1 MSSMKDVAKIAGVS
15 VSTVS
20 RVINKSIPVNNETRL
35 RVEKAIRKLHYK
47 PNLLA
52 KGLRM
57 RSGGII
63 GLVVPEIIHQ
73 TFVNFIHYV
82 EEQIV
87 DHGFDLILGNTQ
99 EDPEKE
105 ERFIDSLIRRN
116 VDGIIFSRVSD
127 QSRVFNILE
136 KTNIPVVVVDRFLEK
151 EDIPSIVLNNYQ
163 AGILAGSHL
172 ISLNHKKI
180 ACITG
185 PLNIALC
192 RERLK
197 GFKTILSENG
207 VLLPPDFIYEGDF
220 KFESGIYAIKKF
232 LNDDIKVTA
241 IWAQNDMMAIG
252 ALKELNQNHIRVPE
266 DISLIGMDNISS
278 SEMVT
283 PSLTTII
290 QPFQEMCQRAVQIIL
305 NHIHKK
311 EITLNRIGLEPSL
324 IIRESTRPF
333 K

>member
-1 MSSMKDVAKIAGVS
+1 
-15 VSTVS
+15 
-20 RVINKSIPVNNETRL
+20 
-35 RVEKAIRKLHYK
+35 
-47 PNLLA
+47 
-52 KGLRM
+52 M
-57 RSGGII
+57 RW
-63 GLVVPEIIHQ
+63 
-73 TFVNFIHYV
+73 NY
-82 EEQIV
+82 
-87 DHGFDLILGNTQ
+87 
-99 EDPEKE
+99 
-105 ERFIDSLIRRN
+105 
-116 VDGIIFSRVSD
+116 FSRVSD

-252 ALKELNQNHIRVPE
+252 ALKELNQ
-266 DISLIGMDNISS
+266 
-278 SEMVT
+278 
-283 PSLTTII
+283 
-290 QPFQEMCQRAVQIIL
+290 
-305 NHIHKK
+305 
-311 EITLNRIGLEPSL
+311 ITSVYLKIFP
-324 IIRESTRPF
+324 
-333 K
+333 

>member
-1 MSSMKDVAKIAGVS
+1 M
-15 VSTVS
+15 
-20 RVINKSIPVNNETRL
+20 
-35 RVEKAIRKLHYK
+35 
-47 PNLLA
+47 
-52 KGLRM
+52 
-57 RSGGII
+57 
-63 GLVVPEIIHQ
+63 
-73 TFVNFIHYV
+73 
-82 EEQIV
+82 
-87 DHGFDLILGNTQ
+87 ILGNTQ

-232 LNDDIKVTA
+232 LNDDIKVCLLYTS
-241 IWAQNDMMAIG
+241 
-252 ALKELNQNHIRVPE
+252 RCV
-266 DISLIGMDNISS
+266 
-278 SEMVT
+278 
-283 PSLTTII
+283 
-290 QPFQEMCQRAVQIIL
+290 
-305 NHIHKK
+305 
-311 EITLNRIGLEPSL
+311 
-324 IIRESTRPF
+324 
-333 K
+333 

>member
-47 PNLLA
+47 LNLLA

-116 VDGIIFSRVSD
+116 VDGIIF
-127 QSRVFNILE
+127 LE
-136 KTNIPVVVVDRFLEK
+136 FL
-151 EDIPSIVLNNYQ
+151 IR
-163 AGILAGSHL
+163 AG
-172 ISLNHKKI
+172 
-180 ACITG
+180 
-185 PLNIALC
+185 
-192 RERLK
+192 
-197 GFKTILSENG
+197 F
-207 VLLPPDFIYEGDF
+207 
-220 KFESGIYAIKKF
+220 
-232 LNDDIKVTA
+232 
-241 IWAQNDMMAIG
+241 
-252 ALKELNQNHIRVPE
+252 
-266 DISLIGMDNISS
+266 
-278 SEMVT
+278 
-283 PSLTTII
+283 
-290 QPFQEMCQRAVQIIL
+290 
-305 NHIHKK
+305 
-311 EITLNRIGLEPSL
+311 
-324 IIRESTRPF
+324 
-333 K
+333 